1 MTMISRSKFSIDEQ
15 RIIEMIEDRLA
26 KGQRQ
31 YGEWCVATDSKDR
44 LSEALEE
51 ILDYAIYLAMR
62 TLQLID
68 EEDSMKKNK
77 CFACETAVTK
87 DDLQACW
94 GCGEPL
100 CGECTYECVYCGAT
114 LCGDCQ
120 DDGCGMCPPCFR
132 DDSPFEDAT

>member
-1 MTMISRSKFSIDEQ
+1 MTMISRSKFSVDEQ
-15 RIIEMIEDRLA
+15 RILEMIEDRLA

-31 YGEWCVATDSKDR
+31 YGEWRVATDSKDR
-44 LSEALEE
+44 LNEALEE
-51 ILDYAIYLAMR
+51 ILDYAIYLAMQ
-62 TLQLID
+62 TLKLMD
-68 EEDSMKKNK
+68 EGSMKKDK
-77 CFACETAVTK
+77 CSVCDTNVTK
-87 DDLQACW
+87 DDLQTCW